1 MIYRKQIKR
10 ISTGSKNLDDL
21 LLGGIETHAITEFYG
36 SPGAGKSQLCH
47 TLAVMAAQK
56 KKNGKVIYIDTEG
69 KFRPERLVTIACSRG
84 LVMDTTNWLSNILH
98 VNAMTSYQQEQV
110 FLNNSL
116 NSLLE
121 NEQRATSLLIVD
133 SIINNYRAE
142 FVGPSNLADRQQ
154 RLYRLLNLLSHIA
167 QNYGIAVVITNQVN
181 SSHPSKTSSKSNST
195 GGNVVEYVSN
205 YRVYLRRYINDRIVA
220 TIVKS
225 PYHLECKATLTLTG
239 KGIVDYN
246 L

>member
-1 MIYRKQIKR
+1 MIYSKQIKR

-36 SPGAGKSQLCH
+36 APGSGKTQICH
-47 TLAVMAAQK
+47 TLAVMAAQNE
-56 KKNGKVIYIDTEG
+56 KNEKVIYIDTEG

-98 VNAMTSYQQEQV
+98 VNAMTSYQEQV

-121 NEQRATSLLIVD
+121 NEQRATSLLLVD

-181 SSHPSKTSSKSNST
+181 SSPPSKTSSKSNST

-205 YRVYLRRYINDRIVA
+205 YRVYLRRYINDRMVA

-225 PYHLECKATLTLTG
+225 PYHLEG
-239 KGIVDYN
+239 KTY

>member
-1 MIYRKQIKR
+1 
-10 ISTGSKNLDDL
+10 
-21 LLGGIETHAITEFYG
+21 
-36 SPGAGKSQLCH
+36 
-47 TLAVMAAQK
+47 
-56 KKNGKVIYIDTEG
+56 
-69 KFRPERLVTIACSRG
+69 
-84 LVMDTTNWLSNILH
+84 
-98 VNAMTSYQQEQV
+98 MTSYQQEQL
-110 FLNNSL
+110 FLSNSF

-121 NEQRATSLLIVD
+121 NEDRLTSLLIVD

-142 FVGPSNLADRQQ
+142 FLGPSNIAERQQ
-154 RLYRLLNLLSHIA
+154 RLYRLMNLLSGIA

-195 GGNVVEYVSN
+195 GGNVVAYMSN

-225 PYHLECKATLTLTG
+225 PYHLEGKTYLTLTG

>member
-1 MIYRKQIKR
+1 MIYSKQIER

-21 LLGGIETHAITEFYG
+21 LLGGIETHSITEFYG

-47 TLAVMAAQK
+47 TLAMMTAQK
-56 KKNGKVIYIDTEG
+56 KKNGKVIYIDTES

-84 LVMDTTNWLSNILH
+84 LIMDTTNWLSNILH
-98 VNAMTSYQQEQV
+98 VNVMTSYQQEQV

-181 SSHPSKTSSKSNST
+181 SSPPSKTSSKSNST

-205 YRVYLRRYINDRIVA
+205 YRVYLRRYINDRMVA

-225 PYHLECKATLTLTG
+225 PYHLEGKTYLTITE
-239 KGIVDYN
+239 KGIVDYW
-246 L
+246 

>member
-1 MIYRKQIKR
+1 MIYSKQIER

-47 TLAVMAAQK
+47 TLAMMTAQK
-56 KKNGKVIYIDTEG
+56 KKNGKVIYIDTES

-84 LVMDTTNWLSNILH
+84 LIMDTTNWLSNILH
-98 VNAMTSYQQEQV
+98 VNAMTSYQQEQL
-110 FLNNSL
+110 FLSNSF

-121 NEQRATSLLIVD
+121 NEDRPTSLLIVD

-142 FVGPSNLADRQQ
+142 FLGPSNLAERQQ
-154 RLYRLLNLLSHIA
+154 RLYRLMNLLSRMA
-167 QNYGIAVVITNQVN
+167 QNYGVAVVITNQVN
-181 SSHPSKTSSKSNST
+181 SSHPNNVSHRSNST
-195 GGNVVEYVSN
+195 GGSVVDYMSN
-205 YRVYLRRYINDRIVA
+205 YRVYLRRYINDRTVA

-225 PYHLECKATLTLTG
+225 PYHLEGKTTLTLTE

-246 L
+246 W